1 MHRVSDYDS
10 LSEPP
15 LSTDFVGVPTQ
26 VSCYSKALVAYSDT
40 LLSYSKLKLETP
52 TLKP

>member
-15 LSTDFVGVPTQ
+15 LSTDFVSVPMQ
-26 VSCYSKALVAYSDT
+26 VSCYSTALVAYLEA
-40 LLSYSKLKLETP
+40 LLSYSELKLETP